1 MKARHFP
8 IANTILALS
17 GGTFLATYPFLD
29 HSGWALLNHMSGA
42 ALVGGLADWYAVT
55 ALFRKPLGISYKTA
69 ILPNSKEKIVSMSR
83 DMVAR
88 ELITV
93 PHLYRTIK
101 EIRPL
106 EQIIEFFVSSHR
118 KEGEEVVR
126 LLVRSVLTKFPLE
139 RIKEDALRL
148 GKEGI
153 LAWKVTPYL
162 LPLLRYIV
170 TREGGERLWLYMNRL
185 LQRAVSG
192 DWLRPYLEALV
203 YDVFYRYEEGHEFRQ
218 WINEIFTSKERL
230 TEQLRGQLLYYLREN
245 ESFDSPLA
253 KEVRRLAEEGI
264 DRLETDEN
272 WQSRLEQ
279 IKAQAVEKID
289 ISAIEWKESLQKLT
303 KGASLEDF
311 SIQSMQTYGKE
322 LLHDE
327 NRMKE
332 AERWLLYRLISMLRM
347 IQPQIEE
354 AVVREL
360 SRYSAQEIS
369 DMVEEKLGYDLQM
382 VRINGSLVGA
392 ILGGLFYLLS
402 LGLKGGG
409 L

>member
-1 MKARHFP
+1 M
-8 IANTILALS
+8 
-17 GGTFLATYPFLD
+17 
-29 HSGWALLNHMSGA
+29 
-42 ALVGGLADWYAVT
+42 
-55 ALFRKPLGISYKTA
+55 
-69 ILPNSKEKIVSMSR
+69 
-83 DMVAR
+83 
-88 ELITV
+88 
-93 PHLYRTIK
+93 
-101 EIRPL
+101 
-106 EQIIEFFVSSHR
+106 
-118 KEGEEVVR
+118 
-126 LLVRSVLTKFPLE
+126 
-139 RIKEDALRL
+139 
-148 GKEGI
+148 
-153 LAWKVTPYL
+153 
-162 LPLLRYIV
+162 
-170 TREGGERLWLYMNRL
+170 WLYMNRL